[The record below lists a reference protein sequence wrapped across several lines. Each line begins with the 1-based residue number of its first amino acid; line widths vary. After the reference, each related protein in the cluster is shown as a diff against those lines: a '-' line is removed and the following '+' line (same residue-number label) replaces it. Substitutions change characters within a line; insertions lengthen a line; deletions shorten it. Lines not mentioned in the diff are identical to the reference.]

1 LILLFAPPFQHSE
14 RSPGYVQ
21 AYPPGVREN
30 GGQYTHAA
38 VWVAMAHARQ
48 GNGKRAVELLRMLN
62 PIELTRSP
70 AGIARY
76 KCEPYVLAGD
86 VYSLEGH
93 VGQGGWTWY
102 TGSSAWMYRVWLEE
116 VLGFRLRGKT
126 LAINPTIP
134 AQWPGFSIFYTYGS
148 SRYRIHVDNPERT
161 GRGIAWIELDGNRL
175 QEGIIPLEDDGREHN
190 VRIQLGRLKNAMNY

>member
-1 LILLFAPPFQHSE
+1 
-14 RSPGYVQ
+14 
-21 AYPPGVREN
+21 
-30 GGQYTHAA
+30 
-38 VWVAMAHARQ
+38 MAFARQ

-102 TGSSAWMYRVWLEE
+102 TGSSAWMYRVWIEE
-116 VLGFRLRGKT
+116 VLGFKLRGKT
-126 LAINPTIP
+126 LSINPVIP
-134 AQWPGFSIFYTYGS
+134 AQWPGFSITYVHGRS
-148 SRYRIHVDNPERT
+148 LYRINVDNSERR
-161 GRGIAWIELDGNRL
+161 GHGIARVELDGNRL
-175 QEGIIPLEDDGREHN
+175 KDGTITLEDDGREHR
-190 VRIQLGRLKNAMNY
+190 VQIQLGRMRSAINY